1 MLGIVHLISECPPW
15 LTRCVSELRE
25 HRPRLG
31 VTKHR
36 SLVEFLERY
45 DASKPST
52 VVVDLS
58 QLEPTGKECCEL
70 LRAHQRAGLGLLLT
84 DREPPAHEV
93 VRALHHG
100 VVDYLN
106 HGAPPTDLLE
116 AIDMALAWSR
126 QVACISSEIET
137 LVCRFGRLTER
148 ELEVL
153 DLMALG
159 KTSKE
164 IAQELHINKRTVDY
178 HRERILRRIE
188 ARSAVEVLALLAR
201 RERFGQQRELLL
213 RGAPRTDDPTI
224 HEAVLA

>member
-1 MLGIVHLISECPPW
+1 M
-15 LTRCVSELRE
+15 
-25 HRPRLG
+25 
-31 VTKHR
+31 
-36 SLVEFLERY
+36 
-45 DASKPST
+45 
-52 VVVDLS
+52 VDLYL
-58 QLEPTGKECCEL
+58 LETTGEECCEL
-70 LRAHQRAGLGLLLT
+70 LEVHQRAGLGILLAA
-84 DREPPAHEV
+84 REPPAHDV

-106 HGAPPTDLLE
+106 HGAPYPDLLE
-116 AIDMALAWSR
+116 AIDMALSWSR
-126 QVACISSEIET
+126 QVACLSSEIDA
-137 LVCRFGRLTER
+137 LVNPFGRLTER

-164 IAQELHINKRTVDY
+164 IALDLHINKRTVDY

-213 RGAPRTDDPTI
+213 RGAPTTDDPTI
-224 HEAVLA
+224 HAAVSA